1 MHFESFRAVRWM
13 RTLNLILQAV
23 LFTTFFAGLNFLA
36 IHFSWRFD
44 LTRSHRYTLSPE
56 TRSYLHSLKRPVRVV
71 ATFTSDYADQ
81 DSINDI
87 KALLREY
94 AFASEANGA
103 AGHVTVDYLDVY
115 KSPRLARE
123 LGVDQPNT
131 IFFICG
137 DQKRAVSP
145 GDLYRMQDGEKRQ
158 FLGEQVFTAA
168 ILDVSSPVQ
177 KKIYFMAG
185 QGEYRLDDV
194 SPNRGLSTLRD
205 ELRLRNFDVETID
218 LSTVRKVPD
227 DAALVI
233 AVAPQRVDPYV
244 EEELRQYLSDH
255 AGRVILLL
263 ATRTPSGLNR
273 LLDDWGIW
281 DQDVIIHDSNP
292 EFVTEDGDL
301 NIRTFNANSPITRPL
316 IDRDLTLQVGECR
329 CEMPYPD
336 KMSGSGLT
344 ITTLAAT
351 STTAWGERNYR
362 LRPHPVFDPSQDLRG
377 TPTADPKNRLGI
389 AVSSERVRARENMP
403 FSVRNGRIVVFGASD
418 LVVNNRI
425 AASQGNETIFLN
437 AVNWCVDRDTQLA
450 IPPRPIDRYQLS
462 LSQAELLRLRYAL
475 WFGVPGLVALL
486 GLAVYWARRT

>member
-1 MHFESFRAVRWM
+1 MHFESFRAVRWI
-13 RTLNLILQAV
+13 RTLNLVLQAI
-23 LFTTFFAGLNFLA
+23 LFTTFFGGLNFLA

-44 LTRSHRYTLSPE
+44 LTRNHRFTLSPE
-56 TRSYLHSLKRPVRVV
+56 TRSYLHTLKRPVHIV
-71 ATFTSDYADQ
+71 ATFTSDFADQ
-81 DSINDI
+81 DAVSDI
-87 KALLREY
+87 KGLLREY
-94 AFASEANGA
+94 AFASEANGPTA
-103 AGHVTVDYLDVY
+103 RIKVDFLDVY
-115 KSPRLARE
+115 RSPRLARE

-137 DQKRAVSP
+137 DQKREVTPS
-145 GDLYRMQDGEKRQ
+145 DLYRIVGGEKKQ
-158 FLGEQVFTAA
+158 FLGEQAFTAA
-168 ILDVSSPVQ
+168 ILDVSSPGQ
-177 KKIYFMAG
+177 KKIYFLVG

-194 SPNRGLSTLRD
+194 SLNRGLSTLRD

-227 DAALVI
+227 DAALVV
-233 AVAPQRVDPYV
+233 AVAPQRVDPFV
-244 EEELRQYLSDH
+244 EEQLRQYLSNH
-255 AGRVILLL
+255 AGRLILLL

-292 EFVTEDGDL
+292 EYVTEDGDL
-301 NIRTFNANSPITRPL
+301 NIRTFNATHPITRTL
-316 IDRDLTLQVGECR
+316 IERDLTLQVGECR

-362 LRPHPVFDPSQDLRG
+362 LRRQAVFDPNQDLRG

-389 AVSSERVRARENMP
+389 AVASERVRARENMP
-403 FSVRNGRIVVFGASD
+403 FSVRNGRIVVFGAAD

-450 IPPRPIDRYQLS
+450 IPPRPIDRFQLS

-475 WFGVPGLVALL
+475 WFGVPGIVALL
-486 GLAVYWARRT
+486 GLAVYWTRRH